1 MRSPF
6 FIAERNNMKPRN
18 WLELA
23 KNDIQF
29 CEEMEKQLPQEYAK
43 AGLCFHVQQAI
54 EKLLRGILSANG
66 RAPQCTDIYNLTE
79 ICEVFINADIPA
91 GLLEISNTLT
101 AWGKTFEVHEF
112 DKDTYDKAK
121 ALIAPLTEILH
132 NEINRTETMT
142 DKLEYAIVREYA
154 KKYREWQSM
163 SREEL
168 IEKSDI
174 ISATRFVRDNIS
186 DSFTDEEA
194 EYLLQFKSPLE
205 ILVDRITAL
214 NDPTNI
220 AVKEQFSDMVS
231 EMYDK
236 QDEYADY
243 ELTEG
248 MQMQ

>member
-1 MRSPF
+1 
-6 FIAERNNMKPRN
+6 MKPRN
-18 WLELA
+18 WLDLA

-29 CEEMEKQLPQEYAK
+29 CEVMEQQLPQEYAK
-43 AGLCFHVQQAI
+43 AGLCFHTQQAI

-142 DKLEYAIVREYA
+142 DKLEYVIGQEYA
-154 KKYREWQSM
+154 EKHRKWLNLSH
-163 SREEL
+163 EEL
-168 IEKSDI
+168 IEKAEE
-174 ISATRFVRDNIS
+174 ISAARFVKDNIQ
-186 DSFTDEEA
+186 DSFTEDEA
-194 EYLLQFKSPLE
+194 EYLLQFKEPLE

-214 NDPTNI
+214 NDPNNI
-220 AVKEQFSDMVS
+220 AVKEQFSDIVS
-231 EMYDK
+231 EMFDK
-236 QDEYADY
+236 QDEYSDY
-243 ELTEG
+243 ELNEDSG